1 MFFWGW
7 VCFLLL
13 FGRFDWVRNDD
24 FDRLITYFVDLFRFL
39 PSVFL
44 FFCSLI
50 GKNEVSWID
59 DNKEYYVTSEVL
71 SSNELVKIAESM
83 SVAQIEK

>member
-1 MFFWGW
+1 MSHL
-7 VCFLLL
+7 FL
-13 FGRFDWVRNDD
+13 
-24 FDRLITYFVDLFRFL
+24 Y
-39 PSVFL
+39 
-44 FFCSLI
+44 SLI
-50 GKNEVSWID
+50 VNDTINYLNADPVMVLDKVGAVGKNEVSWID

>member
-1 MFFWGW
+1 MVLDKVGA
-7 VCFLLL
+7 V
-13 FGRFDWVRNDD
+13 
-24 FDRLITYFVDLFRFL
+24 
-39 PSVFL
+39 
-44 FFCSLI
+44 